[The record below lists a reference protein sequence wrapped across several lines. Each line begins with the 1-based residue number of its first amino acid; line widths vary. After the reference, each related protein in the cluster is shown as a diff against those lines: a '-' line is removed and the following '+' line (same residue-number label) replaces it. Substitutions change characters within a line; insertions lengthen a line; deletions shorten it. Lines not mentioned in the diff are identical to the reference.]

1 MPIKSF
7 ELVSIDAKRFSKLG
21 ERIPHLRVDNNTAV
35 TSVAVVS
42 EKEAQMD
49 FRFTISYVGVGMIK
63 IEGRLVW
70 EGEAKAISTQWTQTN
85 ALPNDV
91 FNPVLQAIFANCMP
105 SAVVSARDL
114 GLPPPLPPP
123 QIQQMKPAKAPGAK
137 DNSRSMEVA

>member
-35 TSVAVVS
+35 TSVSVIS

-70 EGEAKAISTQWTQTN
+70 EGEAKAVATQWSQKN
-85 ALPNDV
+85 ALPNEV
-91 FNPVLQAIFANCMP
+91 FNPVLQAIFATCMP

-123 QIQQMKPAKAPGAK
+123 QIQQMKQPPKGGAK
-137 DNSRSMEVA
+137 DSRSSMEVA

>member
-7 ELVSIDAKRFSKLG
+7 ELVSIDGKRFSKLG

-35 TSVAVVS
+35 TNVAAVS
-42 EKEAQMD
+42 DKDAQMD

-63 IEGRLVW
+63 IEGRLLW
-70 EGEAKAISTQWTQTN
+70 EGDAKNIATQWSQTN
-85 ALPNDV
+85 ALPNEV

-105 SAVVSARDL
+105 SAVVCARDL

-123 QIQQMKPAKAPGAK
+123 QIQQMKPGKAQGVK
-137 DNSRSMEVA
+137 DARGSMEVA